1 MKNYSFYGFFIN
13 RNEDYK
19 KIKIEGEF
27 NTLSKNGF
35 TVDNDLILA
44 SIIFTKD
51 KILNCRVSSNIL
63 HLKDEAVNFVFDR
76 QDHCFVAEVFVKNN
90 ARIFLSEVKK
100 EDNLIDKNSTS
111 KTEIGV
117 MILYVHDKD
126 IQNYEHV
133 KDKLFLLTRT
143 TRDTVFS

>member
-100 EDNLIDKNSTS
+100 EDNLIKLRNKERDKRILSIKEKDKDKEEGLRNST
-111 KTEIGV
+111 T
-117 MILYVHDKD
+117 
-126 IQNYEHV
+126 N
-133 KDKLFLLTRT
+133 
-143 TRDTVFS
+143 